1 MPDAH
6 AAGHALRF
14 GRHTIRLPRS
24 KFQRVALGA
33 GLLMGGMLWFLPILG
48 LWMFPLGIMVL
59 SIDFHP
65 LRRMRR
71 RFDVWWARRR
81 QRKNGAKKKGPGDEP
96 GPKALGNGGVSSR
109 EDTRILPR

>member
-1 MPDAH
+1 MTQAS
-6 AAGHALRF
+6 ASGHSLRF

-24 KFQRVALGA
+24 KFTRILLGV

-65 LRRMRR
+65 LRRLRR
-71 RFDVWWARRR
+71 RFDVWWGRWRAR
-81 QRKNGAKKKGPGDEP
+81 QQAKKKGPG
-96 GPKALGNGGVSSR
+96 G
-109 EDTRILPR
+109 